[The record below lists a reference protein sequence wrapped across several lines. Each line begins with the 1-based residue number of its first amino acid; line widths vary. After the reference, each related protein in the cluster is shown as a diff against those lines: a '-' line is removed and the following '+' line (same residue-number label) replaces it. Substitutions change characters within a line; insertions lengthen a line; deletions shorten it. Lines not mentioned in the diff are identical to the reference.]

1 MNATNSLRFLY
12 EIVDGVELY
21 VDNVEL
27 VRWVEEGSADA
38 EVPIMSGETLAF
50 DGKNQNDIALTVDL
64 KDYNVSS
71 LKCGATVL
79 KANIDYALSADERR

>member
-38 EVPIMSGETLAF
+38 EVPIMSGETLA
-50 DGKNQNDIALTVDL
+50 V
-64 KDYNVSS
+64 
-71 LKCGATVL
+71 
-79 KANIDYALSADERR
+79 RRQKSK